1 MYGQVMKKI
10 ILSLI
15 VVASLF
21 AVSCKGTDKNADVA
35 AADASSKPA
44 DASYAFGIAIGN
56 SLKETGVEIDNG
68 KFLKGL
74 KDAMGKEAPAMTLEE
89 AGAIIQASIEA
100 ATAKKAEANKTK
112 EAEFFAENGK
122 KAGIVTTASG
132 LQYEVLTEGTGS
144 NPKSTDTIRVDYVGT
159 LLDGTTFDS
168 SIARGEPAEFPLDGV
183 IPGWTEGIQTMKVGG
198 KTKFYIPSAL
208 AYGESGAGA
217 VIAPNS
223 TLVFEVDLLEIVSS
237 VK

>member
-1 MYGQVMKKI
+1 MNGQVMKKI
-10 ILSLI
+10 IFSLI
-15 VVASLF
+15 IVTSIF
-21 AVSCKGTDKNADVA
+21 AVSCKGTDKNAEVS
-35 AADASSKPA
+35 ADASAKPA

-74 KDAMGKEAPAMTLEE
+74 KDAMGKTAPDMTLEE

-100 ATAKKAEANKTK
+100 ATLKKAEANKVK
-112 EAEFFAENGK
+112 ETEFFAENGK
-122 KAGIVTTASG
+122 KTGVISTESG
-132 LQYEVLTEGTGS
+132 LQYEILKEGTGS
-144 NPKSTDTIRVDYVGT
+144 SPKSTDTIRVDYVGT
-159 LLDGTTFDS
+159 LVDGTTFDS

-198 KTKFYIPSAL
+198 KTKFYIPSKL
-208 AYGESGAGA
+208 AYGEAGAGA
-217 VIAPNS
+217 TIPPNS

-237 VK
+237 AK

>member
-1 MYGQVMKKI
+1 MKKI

-15 VVASLF
+15 VVTSIF
-21 AVSCKGTDKNADVA
+21 AVSCKGTDKKTEAVA
-35 AADASSKPA
+35 SDKPAKTEKPA
-44 DASYAFGIAIGN
+44 DPSYAFGIAIGN

-74 KDAMGKEAPAMTLEE
+74 KDAMGKTAPSMTLEE
-89 AGAIIQASIEA
+89 AGAIIQSSIEA
-100 ATAKKAEANKTK
+100 ATVKKAEANIAK
-112 EAEFFAENGK
+112 ETEFFAENGK
-122 KAGIVTTASG
+122 KTGIVTTASG
-132 LQYEVLTEGTGS
+132 LQYEILKEGTGVS
-144 NPKSTDTIRVDYVGT
+144 PKSTDTIRVDYVGT
-159 LLDGTTFDS
+159 LLDGKTFDS

-198 KTKFYIPSAL
+198 KTKFYIPSKL

-217 VIAPNS
+217 TIPPNS